1 MIGILLLSHGEMAK
15 GMAKSCT
22 LFFGDDIE
30 KLEAIGLES
39 QDAPESL
46 DEKINGA
53 IKKLDD
59 GSGVLIMCDLIG
71 GTPFNRCMLNISNYD
86 NVELI
91 AGMNFT
97 MLLEF
102 LGQRLSLKSIHD
114 LDINQL
120 MNTGREGI
128 KSAREIIQ
136 PSKSRRNRRER
147 REK

>member
-1 MIGILLLSHGEMAK
+1 
-15 GMAKSCT
+15 
-22 LFFGDDIE
+22 
-30 KLEAIGLES
+30 
-39 QDAPESL
+39 
-46 DEKINGA
+46 
-53 IKKLDD
+53 
-59 GSGVLIMCDLIG
+59 MCDLIG

-102 LGQRLSLKSIHD
+102 LGQRLSLESIHD

-120 MNTGREGI
+120 MNTGREGR